1 VALVVI
7 AVANTSTKPSEAS
20 IVMIYFALT
29 VRILSRHSTPETK
42 MKRLLSPAMILLAS
56 LLSMAQ
62 NQTSSDNP
70 PYKNPHLP
78 VDQRVQDLLG
88 RMTLQE
94 KVAMLAGANWMQ
106 SVANE
111 RLGIPSIKMA
121 DGPLGIRSW
130 VGPSAETRAETA
142 GKQITTTAF
151 PSGIALGAT
160 WDPEL
165 AQTDGQAVG
174 QEVKALGR
182 DMILGPTVNINR
194 TPLWGR
200 NFEGFGEDPY
210 LTGRMAVAYIK
221 GVQSEG
227 VIATVKHFDANNQE
241 FERHRIDAIVSDRAL
256 HEIYFPAFKAA
267 VQEAGVWSVMSAY
280 NKVNGVYCA
289 ENPYLLKDVLQKEWG
304 FKGFVVSDWGS
315 TYSTVATVNAGMDL
329 EMPGGPPAKN
339 WLSRPESHEAGNGG
353 DWLAPEKVLPE
364 ISAGKISAST
374 IDDNVGRILRVIFVS
389 GEFDKPD
396 VATGTI
402 DTPEERAVARK
413 GATESIV
420 LLKNAGDLLPL
431 DPAKIHSVV
440 VLGPN
445 ASTARTGGGGSSLVV
460 PKYSVS
466 PLKGIQD
473 RAGERVQVSYA
484 LGVSMEGE
492 DASKDTPEAREQ
504 LRHEAVS
511 AAAKTD
517 AAIIVIGRYPKLE
530 SEDFDIKSLDLPAGQ
545 DELIEA
551 VAKVNK
557 HTIVVINAGG
567 PVIMSKWI
575 AEVPAIVDMW
585 YGGQEAGNAIA
596 DVLFGDAN
604 PSGKL
609 PVTFVKQWKDSPA
622 YGHYPG
628 ENLKVE
634 YAEGIYVG
642 YRYFDK
648 QKIEPLF
655 PFGYGLSYTKFD
667 YSELKISPKEASSE
681 PVEVSLQLRNSGSR
695 PGAEVVE
702 LYVHD
707 GHSRVDRPVQE
718 LKGFRRVELAPGES
732 KAVHFALDRS
742 AMAFYSTAKKAWVT
756 EPGEFDVLIGSSSR
770 DIRLKGSLT
779 LKGKPGESEVS
790 SAN

>member
-1 VALVVI
+1 MRHLLCLVLI
-7 AVANTSTKPSEAS
+7 L
-20 IVMIYFALT
+20 FA
-29 VRILSRHSTPETK
+29 
-42 MKRLLSPAMILLAS
+42 AMIS
-56 LLSMAQ
+56 PAQ
-62 NQTSSDNP
+62 NQASSDTA
-70 PYKNPHLP
+70 PYKNASLP
-78 VDQRVQDLLG
+78 VEQRVQDLLG

-94 KVAMLAGANWMQ
+94 KVAMLSGANWMQ
-106 SVANE
+106 SVPNQ

-130 VGPSAETRAETA
+130 AGPSAKTGGMKA
-142 GKQITTTAF
+142 KMQVTTTAF
-151 PSGIALGAT
+151 PAGIAMAAT

-165 AQTDGQAVG
+165 LQQVGQAIG

-227 VIATVKHFDANNQE
+227 VIATVKHFAANNQE
-241 FERHRIDAIVSDRAL
+241 FERHRVNAIVSDRAL

-431 DPAKIHSVV
+431 DPAKIYSVV

-445 ASTARTGGGGSSLVV
+445 ASTARTGGGGRS
-460 PKYSVS
+460 
-466 PLKGIQD
+466 
-473 RAGERVQVSYA
+473 
-484 LGVSMEGE
+484 LGVPQKFLS
-492 DASKDTPEAREQ
+492 P
-504 LRHEAVS
+504 
-511 AAAKTD
+511 
-517 AAIIVIGRYPKLE
+517 P
-530 SEDFDIKSLDLPAGQ
+530 
-545 DELIEA
+545 
-551 VAKVNK
+551 
-557 HTIVVINAGG
+557 
-567 PVIMSKWI
+567 
-575 AEVPAIVDMW
+575 
-585 YGGQEAGNAIA
+585 
-596 DVLFGDAN
+596 
-604 PSGKL
+604 PSI
-609 PVTFVKQWKDSPA
+609 Q
-622 YGHYPG
+622 
-628 ENLKVE
+628 
-634 YAEGIYVG
+634 
-642 YRYFDK
+642 
-648 QKIEPLF
+648 
-655 PFGYGLSYTKFD
+655 
-667 YSELKISPKEASSE
+667 
-681 PVEVSLQLRNSGSR
+681 
-695 PGAEVVE
+695 
-702 LYVHD
+702 
-707 GHSRVDRPVQE
+707 
-718 LKGFRRVELAPGES
+718 
-732 KAVHFALDRS
+732 
-742 AMAFYSTAKKAWVT
+742 
-756 EPGEFDVLIGSSSR
+756 
-770 DIRLKGSLT
+770 
-779 LKGKPGESEVS
+779 
-790 SAN
+790 